1 MSKERNLLLGK
12 KKGGG
17 KLGQGAKMAT
27 KGTGA
32 FGYQVGGGCPTDKLP
47 GGSGKGKKPKGY

>member
-27 KGTGA
+27 KGTGM
-32 FGYQVGGGCPTDKLP
+32 FGAQVGGGCKADSLP